1 MSKLKMNARRSLAT
15 LAAWMVVGA
24 LSAPT
29 WAATETQETAKE
41 SAAKEAVRVQAQE
54 KLEATRVATQ
64 QKLEAA
70 QNRLEAAAR
79 EVADLSMSLS
89 DHVMPMGK
97 GTRAVLGINI
107 SSGLVGEDREN
118 GVEILG
124 VSPGGS
130 AAEAGLKPGDVV
142 VELDGNPLAGAAGGS
157 PRKRLLQILGEVE
170 PGEKVTVK
178 YLRDGKSA
186 STVVTAR
193 AAENR
198 FFTLMDPP
206 GQSVGGVAGRGTGP
220 GPRFVFRRA
229 MGVFGNAEFAPMT
242 PKLGQYFGVDKGLLV
257 VRAPSDTRLKLE
269 EGDVVLDIDGR
280 VPTSP
285 SHALRILGSYQ
296 PGEKVKIN
304 AMRMKKRVS
313 FDITIQEQDT
323 PEDGPHETGQ
333 VFFDDIGPGEQ
344 PRTLRL
350 PDQPVD

>member
-1 MSKLKMNARRSLAT
+1 MSTLKMNTRKSIAT
-15 LAAWMVVGA
+15 LAACMIAGA
-24 LSAPT
+24 LTAQS
-29 WAATETQETAKE
+29 WAATQSTEPAKESTAKE
-41 SAAKEAVRVQAQE
+41 ASRVE
-54 KLEATRVATQ
+54 TQ

-89 DHVMPMGK
+89 DRIMPIGM

-107 SSGLVGEDREN
+107 SSGIVGEDRAN

-124 VSPGGS
+124 VSPRGA

-142 VELDGNPLAGAAGGS
+142 VELNGKSLAGVDGGG
-157 PRKRLLQILGEVE
+157 PRDRFLQILGEVD
-170 PGEKVTVK
+170 PGEKVAIK

-198 FFTLMDPP
+198 MFTMAVPP
-206 GQSVGGVAGRGTGP
+206 GPAGVAGRWTAG
-220 GPRFVFRRA
+220 GPRFAFRQA

-257 VRAPSDTRLKLE
+257 VRAPRDTRLKLE

-280 VPTSP
+280 VPASP

-313 FDITIQEQDT
+313 FDITLQEHDN
-323 PEDGPHETGQ
+323 PGGDGPQTERQ
-333 VFFDDIGPGEQ
+333 FFFDDVGPGVQ
-344 PRTLRL
+344 RRTLRL